1 MVYCLIYFFQS
12 ASQVSGVSTVPENV
26 RIITMDAY
34 AYSDVTALQTSTVIM
49 SEDAC
54 VEIPVAIV
62 QMKVGSPQHN

>member
-26 RIITMDAY
+26 RRIIMDAGVY
-34 AYSDVTALQTSTVIM
+34 INMTALQTSIVIM

-54 VEIPVAIV
+54 VEIPVVIV